1 MPNTLNLSDTSQPK
15 VIDLIELYRV
25 RMPLITPWKT
35 AYGSDAAVETVL
47 VRMVS
52 GGVAG
57 WGESCPLGTP
67 AYSPEYAAGVFN
79 VARDF
84 MAPRVLGKTI
94 ASGQDLQDHL
104 CCFKGNRFAK
114 AALDVAWWD
123 LRAKRENQ
131 PLWRLLGGTNQTI
144 EVGTA
149 FGVTEEPDAL
159 INSVRNAVNA
169 GFKRVKLKYCP
180 GWDLPIV
187 EAVRKA
193 FPDLIV
199 HIDCNCGYTLADLSM
214 FKQLDRFGLAMIEQP
229 LGYGD
234 LADHAE
240 LQRCI
245 STPICLDESIAC
257 ADHARQAIQLG
268 ACRWINIKPGRVGG
282 VTEALKIHD
291 LCQQAELPC
300 WMGSMLESGV
310 GTSVL
315 VALGTLPNMK
325 YPGDIVPGD
334 KFYKQDLADPPI
346 RLSGP
351 AQITAPSSPGIA
363 CAPDPQRL
371 RSMTIEHVVL
381 ES

>member
-1 MPNTLNLSDTSQPK
+1 MGRSDT
-15 VIDLIELYRV
+15 IDLIELYRV
-25 RMPLITPWKT
+25 AMPLITPWTT

-52 GGVAG
+52 DGVEG

-67 AYSPEYAAGVFN
+67 TYSPEYAAGVFH
-79 VARDF
+79 VVRDF
-84 MAPRVLGKTI
+84 MAPRVLGRAI
-94 ASGQDLQDHL
+94 ASGQELQDRL
-104 CCFKGNRFAK
+104 SCFKGNRFAK

-123 LRAKRENQ
+123 VRARKASQ
-131 PLWRLLGGTNQTI
+131 PLWRLIGGTSQTI
-144 EVGTA
+144 EVGMA
-149 FGVTEEPDAL
+149 FGVGENLEAL
-159 INSVRNAVNA
+159 IDGVGDAVKS

-193 FPDLIV
+193 FPDLV
-199 HIDCNCGYTLADLSM
+199 LHIDCNCGYTPADLPM
-214 FKQLDRFGLAMIEQP
+214 FKQLDQFGLAMIEQP

-234 LADHAE
+234 LVDHAE
-240 LQRCI
+240 LQRRI
-245 STPICLDESIAC
+245 STPICLDESIASP
-257 ADHARQAIQLG
+257 DHARQAIHLG

-282 VTEALKIHD
+282 LTEALKIHD
-291 LCQQAELPC
+291 LCRQADLPC
-300 WMGSMLESGV
+300 WMGSMLDSGV

-325 YPGDIVPGD
+325 YPGDILPGD
-334 KFYKQDLADPPI
+334 RLYKEDLASPSI
-346 RLSGP
+346 CLSGP

-371 RSMTIEHVVL
+371 KSMTAEHVVL
-381 ES
+381 EN